1 MPQIALWLWGVAY
14 MFTQEQMFSAQEA
27 QHSFSGREMWPAN
40 SSSLGPWSQQSD
52 SQGKAHSISLAYLY
66 SGSFYPAV
74 RVPACTAPPP
84 PCFKYISMEVSFLL
98 TRLTP
103 HCSGSAESLLMA
115 LQPAAVEP
123 YDLDRTAAAR

>member
-40 SSSLGPWSQQSD
+40 SRSLGPWSQQSD

-66 SGSFYPAV
+66 SESFYPAV
-74 RVPACTAPPP
+74 RVPACTVPPP
-84 PCFKYISMEVSFLL
+84 PRASNTFQWKCHFFLHGL
-98 TRLTP
+98 HHTVADQQKA
-103 HCSGSAESLLMA
+103 S
-115 LQPAAVEP
+115 
-123 YDLDRTAAAR
+123 